1 MTEQPVVTPF
11 YLDKGLWVA
20 FLTPILAL
28 LNQKFGL
35 ALDATAL
42 VAIVLPA
49 VAYILGHKW
58 KTGTIQAAQ
67 ADAKVEAAQALAAK
81 APGAVV
87 AG

>member
-1 MTEQPVVTPF
+1 MTETPVVTPF

-20 FLTPILAL
+20 FMTPVLLL

-35 ALDATAL
+35 ALDPTAL

-49 VAYILGHKW
+49 VGYILGHKW

-67 ADAKVEAAQALAAK
+67 ANVLSAQAEAAK
-81 APGAVV
+81 APGSAIS
-87 AG
+87 G